1 MRFSRTSE
9 RSSSRRCGGCTPR
22 SRWSPNESSTFRPVA
37 APVEFVGYPSGQLDL
52 LPASAVESFAGVG
65 YPFAARV
72 IRTGDVVMDIGSG
85 SGTDALLAARLVG
98 PTGRVI
104 GLDLTE
110 AMRAKLQ
117 TNADRAR
124 ATNLEVLAGNAED
137 IPLPDASV
145 DVVTTNGVLNLV
157 PDKSRAI
164 QELVRVLRPG
174 GRLQMADIVVRL
186 LPSDACRSEPELWA
200 ECIVGATTRRAML
213 PPLRLRGWVR
223 SRSCGGAST
232 SLPVPA
238 PQRGR
243 SPIRSGP
250 TRWCFGPRSRSSSTD
265 PCHGDGR
272 LNRRGGHRI
281 NRGGAA
287 GTIGWARRSPIR
299 QPLRALRVAVPL
311 DFDLRGSSLDLL
323 QIRLRELDGC
333 GAQVLLQPVE
343 LVVPGIGT
351 IHGFCAKSQASAI
364 CAGVACFRLATWAS
378 RSTSA

>member
-1 MRFSRTSE
+1 MVAIQSNQREVIFEAVRRMYTEVAVEPE
-9 RSSSRRCGGCTPR
+9 REFHFPTGRRAC
-22 SRWSPNESSTFRPVA
+22 
-37 APVEFVGYPSGQLDL
+37 EFVGYPSGQLDL

-200 ECIVGATTRRAML
+200 ECIVGATTEESYVAAFEAAGLGSVEVLRR
-213 PPLRLRGWVR
+213 
-223 SRSCGGAST
+223 SEYFSAST
-232 SLPVPA
+232 SA
-238 PQRGR
+238 A
-243 SPIRSGP
+243 
-250 TRWCFGPRSRSSSTD
+250 TRKVADSFGA
-265 PCHGDGR
+265 H
-272 LNRRGGHRI
+272 
-281 NRGGAA
+281 AVV
-287 GTIGWARRSPIR
+287 
-299 QPLRALRVAVPL
+299 LRAKKP
-311 DFDLRGSSLDLL
+311 
-323 QIRLRELDGC
+323 
-333 GAQVLLQPVE
+333 
-343 LVVPGIGT
+343 
-351 IHGFCAKSQASAI
+351 
-364 CAGVACFRLATWAS
+364 
-378 RSTSA
+378 